1 MFFNIL
7 FEVISTIMC
16 VGIFAVI
23 IILVITNIKTK
34 SDNTDNTN
42 YTDNSNNYT
51 SNNYTSSNYTTND
64 NYYTEVSYSQV
75 NRPTQHSTEFY
86 RPSMKD
92 RRDYGAVK
100 RDQYGNLYDIAGG
113 VIDKTAIELKKQ
125 TEMMKRIEE
134 SRKREERYALV
145 SKNIIGERRSKLN

>member
-42 YTDNSNNYT
+42 YTS
-51 SNNYTSSNYTTND
+51 SNYTSSNYTSTTYTNND
-64 NYYTEVSYSQV
+64 NHYTGVPYSQV

-92 RRDYGAVK
+92 RRDYGAVS

-134 SRKREERYALV
+134 SRKREERRIRNQEYYWG
-145 SKNIIGERRSKLN
+145 KKK

>member
-42 YTDNSNNYT
+42 YTSSNYT
-51 SNNYTSSNYTTND
+51 SSDYTSSNYTTNNND
-64 NYYTEVSYSQV
+64 YTGVPYSQV
-75 NRPTQHSTEFY
+75 NRPAQHSSEFY

-100 RDQYGNLYDIAGG
+100 RDQYGNLYDCAGG
-113 VIDKTAIELKKQ
+113 VIDKTAIEIKKQ

-134 SRKREERYALV
+134 SRKREERRIRNQEYYWG
-145 SKNIIGERRSKLN
+145 KKK

>member
-1 MFFNIL
+1 MLFDIL

-16 VGIFAVI
+16 IGIFATI
-23 IILVITNIKTK
+23 IILVVSNIIIKK
-34 SDNTDNTN
+34 DDTDDIN
-42 YTDNSNNYT
+42 YSSSSYT
-51 SNNYTSSNYTTND
+51 SIYDTND
-64 NYYTEVSYSQV
+64 YKNNNYYTEVSYNEPSK
-75 NRPTQHSTEFY
+75 PTEPTIKFY

-92 RRDYGAVK
+92 RRDYGAVS

-134 SRKREERYALV
+134 SRKREERRIRNQEYYWG
-145 SKNIIGERRSKLN
+145 KKK

>member
-1 MFFNIL
+1 MLFNTL

-16 VGIFAVI
+16 IGIFATI
-23 IILVITNIKTK
+23 IILVVSNIIIKK
-34 SDNTDNTN
+34 DDTDNTN
-42 YTDNSNNYT
+42 YTNNY
-51 SNNYTSSNYTTND
+51 SDYTNTTYTNND

-75 NRPTQHSTEFY
+75 NRPTQHSREFY

-92 RRDYGAVK
+92 RRDYGAVS

-134 SRKREERYALV
+134 SRKREERRIRNQEYYWG
-145 SKNIIGERRSKLN
+145 KKK